1 MQRGTLYMVHSGHL
15 ARPIRIT
22 DATRATVWQATW
34 GPWGEPQSIS
44 GTLALDLRFP
54 GQLCQIETGLHYN
67 WHRRYDPATGRYTQA
82 DPLRFVDGPSVYGY
96 AGGSPFVKVDREGLD
111 WVDPMG
117 NYYPDGGRSG
127 AYVGHEYIPYE
138 HPYVTGR

>member
-1 MQRGTLYMVHSGHL
+1 MYSLKCAQLRALLFLTFCQFR
-15 ARPIRIT
+15 ARSKCLGSRQ
-22 DATRATVWQATW
+22 VYF
-34 GPWGEPQSIS
+34 
-44 GTLALDLRFP
+44 LL
-54 GQLCQIETGLHYN
+54 ETGLAYN
-67 WHRRYDPATGRYTQA
+67 WHRVYKRATGRYTQP